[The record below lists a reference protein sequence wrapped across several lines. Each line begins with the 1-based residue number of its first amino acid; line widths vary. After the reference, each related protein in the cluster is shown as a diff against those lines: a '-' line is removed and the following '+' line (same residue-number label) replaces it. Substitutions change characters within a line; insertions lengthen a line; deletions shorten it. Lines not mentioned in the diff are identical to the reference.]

1 MGGWRGEREG
11 AFETLPWEAGEELVE
26 AEAGAGWREEMGAV
40 RVDGFEE
47 GVGFEEVVGEETG
60 FELGASPACGFGGG
74 PCLADGVVHVG
85 SEDDWFG
92 AEVPRCRVV
101 EGWFEDPDIEA

>member
-1 MGGWRGEREG
+1 M
-11 AFETLPWEAGEELVE
+11 
-26 AEAGAGWREEMGAV
+26 
-40 RVDGFEE
+40 DGFEE

-60 FELGASPACGFGGG
+60 IELGERPAGGFGGG

-92 AEVPRCRVV
+92 AEGPCGRVV
-101 EGWFEDPDIEA
+101 EGWFEDPDIEAGGSGGIVREPVEGEAEGGELLELGP